1 MATVGHQCEVH
12 LLLRGLVDVGKEV
25 ARLEDNITKLSSQL
39 EKMAETMSIENY
51 EEKVMVTVHLSSDWS
66 PFSSGPS

>member
-1 MATVGHQCEVH
+1 MGHQCEVH

-39 EKMAETMSIENY
+39 EKMAETVSIENY